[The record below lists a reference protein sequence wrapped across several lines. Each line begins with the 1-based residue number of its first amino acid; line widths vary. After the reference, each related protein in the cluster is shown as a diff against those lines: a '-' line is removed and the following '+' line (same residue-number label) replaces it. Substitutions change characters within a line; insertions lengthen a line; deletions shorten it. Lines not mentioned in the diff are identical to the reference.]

1 MNLAVTAE
9 VASVLLVFARV
20 GAAMMVLPVFG
31 EGYVLARSRLVVA
44 LALAA
49 MLTPVLRDSLPAV
62 SGFDG
67 RFAGL
72 IVGEVVHGLF
82 IGSFV
87 RLGIM
92 ALSVAGTA
100 FAMQMGFGAANFF
113 NPMAG
118 AQTSVTGNL
127 LTAAGLMAL
136 LVLDGHHAML
146 AGLVASYE
154 ALPPGGG
161 VATGDIAAAMARGSA
176 DAMILG
182 VQMAMPI
189 TVAAVVLYAVLGM
202 MSRLVPTLQVMF
214 VAIPLQILVG
224 LAILGL
230 SIGAIIEVYAR
241 FTADLVL
248 QLGA

>member
-1 MNLAVTAE
+1 MSVAVTAE
-9 VASVLLVFARV
+9 IAAIILVFARL
-20 GAAMMVLPVFG
+20 GAALMILPVFG
-31 EGYVLARSRLVVA
+31 EGYVLARARLVVA
-44 LALAA
+44 LALAVL
-49 MLTPVLRDSLPAV
+49 LTPVLRASLPPV
-62 SGFDG
+62 DGFDAG
-67 RFAGL
+67 FAGL
-72 IVGEVVHGLF
+72 VVGEVVHGLF

-92 ALSVAGTA
+92 ALAVAGTT

-127 LTAAGLMAL
+127 LTAAGLMTL

-154 ALPPGGG
+154 ALPPGAGP
-161 VATGDIAAAMARGSA
+161 AAGDMAAAMARGSA
-176 DAMILG
+176 DAMVLG

-189 TVAAVVLYAVLGM
+189 TVAAVLLYAVLGM

-214 VAIPLQILVG
+214 VAMPLQILIG
-224 LAILGL
+224 LAVLGL
-230 SIGAIIEVYAR
+230 SLGAIVEVYAR
-241 FTADLVL
+241 FTADLVV

>member
-1 MNLAVTAE
+1 LTFAVTAE
-9 VASVLLVFARV
+9 VAAIFLVFARI
-20 GAAMMVLPVFG
+20 GAAFMVLPVFG

-44 LALAA
+44 LALSVL
-49 MLTPVLRDSLPAV
+49 LTPLLAPKLPEVAA
-62 SGFDG
+62 FDG

-72 IVGEVVHGLF
+72 VMGEVVHGLF

-87 RLGIM
+87 RLGVM

-127 LTAAGLMAL
+127 LTAAGLMTL
-136 LVLDGHHAML
+136 LLLDGHHAML
-146 AGLVASYE
+146 AGLVASYD
-154 ALPPGGG
+154 ALPAGGG
-161 VATGDIAAAMARGSA
+161 VGAADIAAAMARGSG

-189 TVAAVVLYAVLGM
+189 TVAALVLYAVLGM

-214 VAIPLQILVG
+214 VAIPVQILLG
-224 LAILGL
+224 LAVLGV
-230 SIGAIIEVYAR
+230 SMGAILEVYAR
-241 FTADLVL
+241 FTADLVGK
-248 QLGA
+248 LGA

>member
-1 MNLAVTAE
+1 LNLAVTAE
-9 VASVLLVFARV
+9 IAGILLVFARV
-20 GAAMMVLPVFG
+20 GAALMVLPVFG

-44 LALAA
+44 LALAV
-49 MLTPVLRDSLPAV
+49 MLAPILRPSLPAV
-62 SGFDG
+62 SGFDAA
-67 RFAGL
+67 FAGL
-72 IVGEVVHGLF
+72 VVGEVVHGLF

-92 ALSVAGTA
+92 ALSVAGTT

-118 AQTSVTGNL
+118 AQTAVTGNL
-127 LTAAGLMAL
+127 LTAAGLMTL

-146 AGLVASYE
+146 AGLVASYD
-154 ALPPGGG
+154 ALPAGGG
-161 VATGDIAAAMARGSA
+161 VAAGDMAAAMARGSA
-176 DAMILG
+176 DAMVLG

-189 TVAAVVLYAVLGM
+189 TVAAVVLYGVLGM

-214 VAIPLQILVG
+214 VAMPAQILIG
-224 LAILGL
+224 LAVLGL
-230 SIGAIIEVYAR
+230 SIGTIVELYAR